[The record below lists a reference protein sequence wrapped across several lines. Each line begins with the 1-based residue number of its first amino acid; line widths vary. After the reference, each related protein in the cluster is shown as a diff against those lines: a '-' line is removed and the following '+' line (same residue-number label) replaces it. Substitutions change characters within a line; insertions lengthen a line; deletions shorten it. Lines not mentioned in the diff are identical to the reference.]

1 MLYSYLEKVDQIK
14 FQGNYVKF
22 VASEVIIS
30 LVLV

>member
-14 FQGNYVKF
+14 FQENYVKF